1 MLAVWGWG
9 ERLMTIFGCWW
20 QNWIVSDQTKISTTV
35 TYYSNMS
42 PRPFVSNICHQHESS
57 NDVYRIFSGHTFG
70 KNFCNSLSGIIP
82 NNSFHAIVKQVL
94 KSVIF
99 WIVTLLSLLLLFLW
113 HSVTGDDIIMNVVTA
128 YITVFIFVCFSSLA
142 SVNGVSSS
150 SAVRSSVRFF
160 FDVEMVTVRMSTVVF
175 YSISY
180 LISSS
185 R

>member
-9 ERLMTIFGCWW
+9 QKLMTIFGCWW
-20 QNWIVSDQTKISTTV
+20 QSWIVGAQIKNINDRHLLFKL
-35 TYYSNMS
+35 
-42 PRPFVSNICHQHESS
+42 VSNIGHQHQFS
-57 NDVYRIFSGHTFG
+57 NDVYNIFSGHTFG

-150 SAVRSSVRFF
+150 SGVRSLVRFF
-160 FDVEMVTVRMSTVVF
+160 FGVEMVTVRMSTVVF